1 MMAWWLA
8 LTNQLDLQLGQND
21 IDHDTSD
28 DWYTPPFIF
37 EALGLE
43 FEMDVSAPPIG
54 VPWIPAKRFLSLIDD
69 GLATEWTGKVWMNPP
84 YSDPLPWI
92 IKFLTHGNG
101 VALIPTST
109 GQWML
114 KFWESEAAWLMLPPI
129 KFVRS
134 NLVQAK
140 GFMPIRCWL
149 VAMGEENIKAL
160 KTSGLGQVR

>member
-1 MMAWWLA
+1 MIRWWLA
-8 LTNQLDLQLGQND
+8 LTDQLNLQLGQND

-43 FEMDVSAPPIG
+43 FEMDVAAPPIG
-54 VPWIPAKRFLSLIDD
+54 VPWIPVKRFLSLIDD

-114 KFWESEAAWLMLPPI
+114 KFWASEAAWLMLPPI

-140 GFMPIRCWL
+140 GYMPIRCWL
-149 VAMGEENIKAL
+149 VAVGEENIKAL